1 MRVLARRFAPLALA
15 GILLCLSA
23 PALAA
28 RQVLVL
34 FPPVVVEG
42 PADNVLRPALPILEQ
57 TLKEK
62 LVDRFDA
69 RPAGQGTAG
78 DTDEQRRHRA
88 HTMGASYILT
98 GNLSRI
104 GKAVSLDLTIAPT
117 EEPSKSRTIFVNG
130 TLDNP
135 SPASTQYA
143 TFFRNLA
150 TEASAKMKSL
160 FFGEERVGEGAAAK
174 KIPKLAGTITWS
186 APLAGE
192 VVSIAAS
199 DVDLDGHVE
208 IVAAYYDTIA
218 VYRVVGDD
226 LREKARIPNAGPGL
240 VHVDAA
246 DVTRTGVADIVST
259 RFAGG
264 RALSDIWQYD
274 GEGYRKIASDLP
286 YFLRVADL
294 GPEGIVLL
302 GQESD
307 TEKVYKGP
315 VFRLAASR
323 EGKVE
328 VKDRDHP
335 LPLPQGAFLYA
346 FAALRQGK
354 KDVRYAVLTAR
365 DRLVYLDGEGKELW
379 EGLDAV
385 TGSESVLET
394 AVRRVP
400 IPPRMVAVDLNL
412 DGTDELVALNDVV
425 AAGTYFENL
434 RVYSQV
440 ELLCFAQGE
449 MALQLAWRSPQSN
462 SSARDLVADRS
473 NPKAVRFAVA
483 SRDRGKLVGGA
494 AQWRILWLK

>member
-1 MRVLARRFAPLALA
+1 
-15 GILLCLSA
+15 
-23 PALAA
+23 
-28 RQVLVL
+28 
-34 FPPVVVEG
+34 
-42 PADNVLRPALPILEQ
+42 
-57 TLKEK
+57 
-62 LVDRFDA
+62 
-69 RPAGQGTAG
+69 
-78 DTDEQRRHRA
+78 
-88 HTMGASYILT
+88 
-98 GNLSRI
+98 
-104 GKAVSLDLTIAPT
+104 
-117 EEPSKSRTIFVNG
+117 
-130 TLDNP
+130 
-135 SPASTQYA
+135 
-143 TFFRNLA
+143 
-150 TEASAKMKSL
+150 
-160 FFGEERVGEGAAAK
+160 
-174 KIPKLAGTITWS
+174 
-186 APLAGE
+186 
-192 VVSIAAS
+192 
-199 DVDLDGHVE
+199 
-208 IVAAYYDTIA
+208 
-218 VYRVVGDD
+218 
-226 LREKARIPNAGPGL
+226 
-240 VHVDAA
+240 
-246 DVTRTGVADIVST
+246 
-259 RFAGG
+259 
-264 RALSDIWQYD
+264 
-274 GEGYRKIASDLP
+274 
-286 YFLRVADL
+286 VADL
-294 GPEGIVLL
+294 GPEGVVLL

-315 VFRLAASR
+315 VFRLTASR

-354 KDVRYAVLTAR
+354 KDLRYAVLTAR

-385 TGSESVLET
+385 TGSESALET